1 MVVKKKK
8 KRLRSEMFQ
17 GSGSFPRI
25 PSRVG
30 FEAGGAEAFM
40 ERMESHAVKGAWSMI
55 LFYYFRFIITF
66 FLLFWGL
73 FFLFF
78 LDQYDFAIQ
87 VIHTVLDL
95 FTFRGKTA
103 TTVDVRVR
111 SLWMENL
118 CRLISLILLIKT
130 IYKANGVGGCFC
142 ISP

>member
-1 MVVKKKK
+1 
-8 KRLRSEMFQ
+8 MFQ
-17 GSGSFPRI
+17 GSGSFPQPRRGI
-25 PSRVG
+25 
-30 FEAGGAEAFM
+30 AKAFT
-40 ERMESHAVKGAWSMI
+40 ERMESRAVKGAWSMI

-66 FLLFWGL
+66 LFV
-73 FFLFF
+73 

-95 FTFRGKTA
+95 FTLRRKTA

-130 IYKANGVGGCFC
+130 IYKANGVGLSLCRLVLAHPSFC